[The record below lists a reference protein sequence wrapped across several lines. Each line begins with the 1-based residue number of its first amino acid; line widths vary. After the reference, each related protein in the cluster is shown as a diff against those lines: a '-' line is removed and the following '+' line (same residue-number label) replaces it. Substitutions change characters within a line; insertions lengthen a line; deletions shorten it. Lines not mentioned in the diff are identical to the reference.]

1 MPRARSTETTRQTAV
16 SPYEPGS
23 GCLSGFTVIPLT
35 VIIISSVLGSLAM
48 KTTPAMNLPITVAT
62 IPSVPSTT
70 IPPTNIP
77 NTPVSVATDPSSGIT
92 AEIVSEDPTSSFSG
106 ESSSEL
112 SASFTPEIQFWGAN
126 IVRWSAAFGLDPN
139 LAATVM
145 QIESCGDPRALSRSG
160 AIGLFQV
167 MPFHFHATDEPY
179 NPETNAARGL
189 AYLKKSLET
198 ANGDAR
204 LALAGYNG
212 GIGVISRSEWAWPAE
227 TKRYVQFGWPMYSAT
242 RSFFGSNEAVQDWY
256 VKYGASL
263 CRQASARLGL
273 SQ

>member
-16 SPYEPGS
+16 SPYEQGS
-23 GCLSGFTVIPLT
+23 GCLSGFTVIPVT
-35 VIIISSVLGSLAM
+35 VIFVSSLLASLAM
-48 KTTPAMNLPITVAT
+48 KITPVMTLPVPVAT
-62 IPSVPSTT
+62 LPSTA
-70 IPPTNIP
+70 IPTTFITTEN
-77 NTPVSVATDPSSGIT
+77 SSQQIT
-92 AEIVSEDPTSSFSG
+92 AEIVSEFPSNSSVNI
-106 ESSSEL
+106 SSEI
-112 SASFTPEIQFWGAN
+112 STSFTPEIQFWGEN
-126 IVRWSAAFGLDPN
+126 IVRWSSAFGLDPN

-145 QIESCGDPRALSRSG
+145 QIESCGDPRATSRSG
-160 AIGLFQV
+160 AMGLFQV

-212 GIGVISRSEWAWPAE
+212 GIGVISRGEWTWPAE

-242 RSFFGSNEAVQDWY
+242 RNVFASNEAVQDWY

-273 SQ
+273 SE

>member
-1 MPRARSTETTRQTAV
+1 MPRARSTETTRQTAA

-35 VIIISSVLGSLAM
+35 VVFVSSLLASLAM
-48 KTTPAMNLPITVAT
+48 KITPPMPLPVPIAT
-62 IPSVPSTT
+62 LPSTLAS
-70 IPPTNIP
+70 PNI
-77 NTPVSVATDPSSGIT
+77 TLDSSSQIT
-92 AEIVSEDPTSSFSG
+92 AEIIPDSPSNISNKI
-106 ESSSEL
+106 SSEI
-112 SASFTPEIQFWGAN
+112 SASFTPEIQFWGEN

-145 QIESCGDPRALSRSG
+145 QIESCGDPRATSRSG
-160 AIGLFQV
+160 AMGLFQV
-167 MPFHFHATDEPY
+167 MPFHFNATDEPY
-179 NPETNAARGL
+179 NPETNATRGL

-212 GIGVISRSEWAWPAE
+212 GIGVISRGEWTWPAE

-242 RSFFGSNEAVQDWY
+242 QSIFASNEAVQDWY

-273 SQ
+273 SE

>member
-1 MPRARSTETTRQTAV
+1 MPRARSTETTRQTAA

-35 VIIISSVLGSLAM
+35 VIFVSSLLASLAM
-48 KTTPAMNLPITVAT
+48 KITPAMPLPAPIVPVA
-62 IPSVPSTT
+62 STT
-70 IPPTNIP
+70 IPTSIP
-77 NTPVSVATDPSSGIT
+77 ANGPLEIAAEIISDISSGIS
-92 AEIVSEDPTSSFSG
+92 ANTSSGISPT
-106 ESSSEL
+106 
-112 SASFTPEIQFWGAN
+112 FTPEIQYWSEN
-126 IVRWSAAFGLDPN
+126 IVRWSSAFGLDPN

-145 QIESCGDPRALSRSG
+145 QIESCGDPRATSRSG
-160 AIGLFQV
+160 AMGLFQV
-167 MPFHFHATDEPY
+167 MPFHFHAIDEPY
-179 NPETNAARGL
+179 NPETNALRGL

-212 GIGVISRSEWAWPAE
+212 GIGVISRSEWSWPAE
-227 TKRYVQFGWPMYSAT
+227 TKRYVQFGWPIYSVTQTA
-242 RSFFGSNEAVQDWY
+242 SSSNEAVQEWY

>member
-35 VIIISSVLGSLAM
+35 VIFVSSLLASLAM
-48 KTTPAMNLPITVAT
+48 KITPPMPLPVPIAT
-62 IPSVPSTT
+62 LPSTLA
-70 IPPTNIP
+70 PANI
-77 NTPVSVATDPSSGIT
+77 TTDSSSQIT
-92 AEIVSEDPTSSFSG
+92 AEIIADSPSNISTKF
-106 ESSSEL
+106 SSEL
-112 SASFTPEIQFWGAN
+112 SASFTPEIQFWGEN
-126 IVRWSAAFGLDPN
+126 IVRWSSAFGLDPN

-145 QIESCGDPRALSRSG
+145 QIESCGDPRATSRSG
-160 AIGLFQV
+160 AMGLFQV

-179 NPETNAARGL
+179 NPETNATRGL

-212 GIGVISRSEWAWPAE
+212 GIGVISRGEWTWPAE

-242 RSFFGSNEAVQDWY
+242 RSIFASNEAVQDWY

-273 SQ
+273 SE